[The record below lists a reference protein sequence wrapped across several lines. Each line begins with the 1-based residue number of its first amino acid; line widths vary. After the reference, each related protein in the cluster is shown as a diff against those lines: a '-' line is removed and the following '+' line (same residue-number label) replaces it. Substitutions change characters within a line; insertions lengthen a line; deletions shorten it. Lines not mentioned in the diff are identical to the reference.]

1 MSDNNGFQI
10 PPEYRPIST
19 WGYFGY
25 ELLFGIPFVGLILL
39 IVFSF
44 APANINLK
52 HFARSHFC
60 TLFLCLIIFGII
72 FLIASFTVGT
82 AGLAQMLEQLF

>member
-1 MSDNNGFQI
+1 MSTDNEVRI
-10 PPEYRPIST
+10 PPEYEPIST

-60 TLFLCLIIFGII
+60 TLFLTLILAGIAI
-72 FLIASFTVGT
+72 LVISLTVGT
-82 AGLAQMLEQLF
+82 TGLMEMIGR